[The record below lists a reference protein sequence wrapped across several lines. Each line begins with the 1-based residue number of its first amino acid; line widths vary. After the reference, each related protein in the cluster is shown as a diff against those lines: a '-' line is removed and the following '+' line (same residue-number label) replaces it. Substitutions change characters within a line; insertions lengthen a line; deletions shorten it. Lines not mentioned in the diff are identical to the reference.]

1 MAGLRLR
8 SSKLDDGE
16 PKTLEEVGQYF
27 HVTRERIRQI
37 QEQALKQLRKMME
50 ERDTPSVEEP
60 AAMAA

>member
-16 PKTLEEVGQYF
+16 PKTLEEVGQHF